1 MDKTTFVVSD
11 DSVNSYGFVVLTA
24 GIDTS
29 KFERNPVML
38 YMHERKT
45 VVGRWE
51 NIRKDGKRLLA
62 DAVFD
67 DSTPIGAQVK
77 NQVEKGFLKS
87 ASIGVAIIEKET
99 INGVETVTKSE
110 LTEISI
116 VDIPSNSNALK
127 LYRKNGRQ
135 VLRLSVPGTI
145 DNLRAA
151 IIELLGLD
159 NGATDEEILT
169 EIQALTNAPDDAAA
183 QVDEA
188 VKAGFVED
196 KDRGEFLTMARVTP
210 KVFRVYISSE
220 RRKREKAVFTAIDGA
235 IKERRV
241 LYNQKD
247 LFGCIGLKM
256 GIETL
261 SELLAVQPKQMK
273 LWDILDKNRTG
284 WTLDDYRRYAPDE
297 LRNDPKLYARLVE
310 EQGGESVESKNTL
323 EWYRKHNP
331 DYLREHPEVYEKLLE
346 TSKNQ

>member
-11 DSVNSYGFVVLTA
+11 ESVNSYGFVVLTA

-29 KFERNPVML
+29 RFERNPVML

-45 VVGRWE
+45 VIGRWE

-67 DSTPIGAQVK
+67 ESTPIGAQVK
-77 NQVEKGFLKS
+77 TQVEKGFLRS
-87 ASIGVAIIEKET
+87 ASISVDFIESEE
-99 INGVETVTKSE
+99 INGVKTVTKSE
-110 LTEISI
+110 LQEISI
-116 VDIPSNSNALK
+116 VDIPANSNALK

-135 VLRLSVPGTI
+135 VLRLSVPVTV
-145 DNLRAA
+145 DDLRAA

-159 NGATDEEILT
+159 EGATDEEILT

-188 VKAGFVED
+188 VRAGFVED
-196 KDRGEFLTMARVTP
+196 KARGEFLTMARITP
-210 KVFRVYISSE
+210 NAFGAFLSGE
-220 RRKREKAVFTAIDGA
+220 RRKREKAVFAAIDGA
-235 IKERRV
+235 IKDRRV

-247 LFGCIGLKM
+247 LYGRIGLKM
-256 GIETL
+256 GLETL
-261 SELLAVQPKQMK
+261 SELLAIQPKQVK
-273 LWDILDKNRTG
+273 LSEILDKNRTG

-297 LRNDPKLYARLVE
+297 LRKSPKLYSRLVE
-310 EQGGESVESKNTL
+310 EQGGESVEIKNKL

>member
-1 MDKTTFVVSD
+1 MGKTTFIVSD
-11 DSVNSYGFVVLTA
+11 ESVNSYGFVVLTA

-29 KFERNPVML
+29 RFERNPVML

-45 VVGRWE
+45 VIGRWE

-67 DSTPIGAQVK
+67 ESTPIGAQVK
-77 NQVEKGFLKS
+77 TQVEKGFLRS
-87 ASIGVAIIEKET
+87 ASISIDFIDSEE
-99 INGVETVTKSE
+99 INGVKTITKSE
-110 LTEISI
+110 LLEISI
-116 VDIPSNSNALK
+116 VDVPANSNALK

-135 VLRLSVPGTI
+135 VLRLSVPSTV
-145 DNLRAA
+145 NELRSA

-159 NGATDEEILT
+159 EGATDDDILS
-169 EIQALTNAPDDAAA
+169 EIQALTNAPDVAAA

-196 KDRGEFLTMARVTP
+196 KSRGEFLTMARVTP
-210 KVFRVYISSE
+210 KAFTAFLTGE
-220 RRKREKAVFTAIDGA
+220 RRKREKAVFSAIDGA
-235 IKERRV
+235 IKDRRV
-241 LYNQKD
+241 LYSQKG
-247 LFGCIGLKM
+247 LFGRIGLKM
-256 GIETL
+256 GLETL

-273 LWDILDKNRTG
+273 LTDILDKNSTG
-284 WTLDDYRRYAPDE
+284 WTLEDYRRYAPEE
-297 LRNDPKLYARLVE
+297 LRKNPKLYARLVE

-331 DYLREHPEVYEKLLE
+331 DYLRENPDIYEKLLE

>member
-1 MDKTTFVVSD
+1 MEKTTFVVSD
-11 DSVNSYGFVVLTA
+11 ESVNSYGFVVLTA

-77 NQVEKGFLKS
+77 NQVEKGFLRS
-87 ASIGVAIIEKET
+87 ASIGVDIIEKET

-135 VLRLSVPGTI
+135 VLRLAVPGTI
-145 DNLRAA
+145 DDLRAA
-151 IIELLGLD
+151 IIEILGLD
-159 NGATDEEILT
+159 EDATDEDILA
-169 EIQALTNAPDDAAA
+169 EIQATTNAHDDAAA

-196 KDRGEFLTMARVTP
+196 KDRGEFLTMARVMP
-210 KVFRVYISSE
+210 KTFKAFLSCE
-220 RRKREKAVFTAIDGA
+220 RQNRKKAVFAAIDGA

-241 LYNQKD
+241 LYTQKD
-247 LFGCIGLKM
+247 LFGRIGLKM
-256 GIETL
+256 GLEIL

-273 LWDILDKNRTG
+273 LTDILDKNRTG
-284 WTLDDYRRYAPDE
+284 WTLDDYRRFAPEE
-297 LRNDPKLYARLVE
+297 LRKNPKLYARLVE
-310 EQGGESVESKNTL
+310 EQGGESVESKKTL
-323 EWYRKHNP
+323 EWYRKYNP

-346 TSKNQ
+346 ISKNQ